1 MRTEKAGSEVEEPAK
16 KNEMATKLSV
26 VPPNKRCVKGSDNI
40 SEKVRTFLL
49 VSLTLNVIE
58 NMLDVAVLFYRRFF
72 YCKSQYNVST
82 NNIFLSPGS

>member
-26 VPPNKRCVKGSDNI
+26 LPANKMCMKGSDNI

-49 VSLTLNVIE
+49 V
-58 NMLDVAVLFYRRFF
+58 
-72 YCKSQYNVST
+72 
-82 NNIFLSPGS
+82 